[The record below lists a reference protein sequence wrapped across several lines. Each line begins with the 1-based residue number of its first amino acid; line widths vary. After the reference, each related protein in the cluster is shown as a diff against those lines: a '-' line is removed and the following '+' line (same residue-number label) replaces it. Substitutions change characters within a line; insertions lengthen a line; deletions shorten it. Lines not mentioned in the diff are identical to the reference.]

1 MGFKV
6 FCYKPFLGRNPIWFP
21 VTSST
26 WIFKLNKIKKE
37 LIFQG
42 KGHSASLK
50 LGSFYVSASK
60 KFFFSPNSPW
70 KGNILKITTL
80 KSVTNHRTYNSQAK
94 MLVFIIIQKHRND
107 DAPPSIHCI
116 LHKIKIYCSSASLLH
131 DFNGFLP
138 ELGLRV

>member
-1 MGFKV
+1 MVPSEKLYLNIQIKQDQEGINFPGQESFSFFK
-6 FCYKPFLGRNPIWFP
+6 
-21 VTSST
+21 T
-26 WIFKLNKIKKE
+26 WVI
-37 LIFQG
+37 
-42 KGHSASLK
+42 
-50 LGSFYVSASK
+50 YVSASK
-60 KFFFSPNSPW
+60 KFSFSLNSPW